1 MGWIGDLIGGVA
13 GLFGG
18 KKKQETVSRV
28 DYGRMVK
35 DATAAG
41 FNPLTALRNGGS
53 AGFTTTTGPTLSN
66 LPEALGSLG
75 GVLGDALENKI
86 DPLKKKQREL
96 DTALVD
102 YQLRQLKQGPGM
114 LYPGSTFTGTK
125 VTGQASPA
133 VGPSA
138 KKPPHVVG
146 ALGPNLPPGAGPNG
160 EIQPAVVA
168 WRRSDNSLMYT
179 YNPNFP
185 DGDAQAA
192 GAVADGG
199 GRIWDNLPYNPL
211 TAPPA
216 ARPKTKA
223 TREGKYIRKGAVPQI
238 SPSGAGRWGRYDRD

>member
-1 MGWIGDLIGGVA
+1 MIGELITAGA
-13 GLFGG
+13 GLLGSLFGS
-18 KKKQETVSRV
+18 KKKQTTTTRV

-114 LYPGSTFTGTK
+114 FYPGSTYTGTK
-125 VTGQASPA
+125 VTGRHRQRLGRRRKSRRMLSVRLVLTCLRVLGRTERYSPPWWRG
-133 VGPSA
+133 VG
-138 KKPPHVVG
+138 
-146 ALGPNLPPGAGPNG
+146 
-160 EIQPAVVA
+160 
-168 WRRSDNSLMYT
+168 RT
-179 YNPNFP
+179 
-185 DGDAQAA
+185 
-192 GAVADGG
+192 
-199 GRIWDNLPYNPL
+199 
-211 TAPPA
+211 
-216 ARPKTKA
+216 
-223 TREGKYIRKGAVPQI
+223 TR
-238 SPSGAGRWGRYDRD
+238 